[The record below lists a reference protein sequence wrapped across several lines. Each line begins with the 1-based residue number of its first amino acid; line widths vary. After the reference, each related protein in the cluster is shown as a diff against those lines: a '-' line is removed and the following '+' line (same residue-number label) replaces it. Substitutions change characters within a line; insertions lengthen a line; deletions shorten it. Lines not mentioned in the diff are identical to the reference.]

1 MNEPDS
7 APGAE
12 LSTAAADRPRTERP
26 KKPRP
31 SLFMLGGLIGL
42 AAVTIAA
49 GADWRFGVGFS
60 LTEIW
65 DGLTRPNAPMRGLGE
80 IDFGVL
86 TGTRARNG
94 FLETLQMALVS
105 TISGALV
112 ALPLAL
118 FNSKLGAPNRIA
130 YAAIKLFNNVIR
142 SIPDLLWAL
151 LFVAAVGIGALP
163 GMLALFFFSIGVVT
177 KLTSDT
183 IDGIDHGPV
192 EAARASGASHLQML
206 RTAVF
211 PQVLPAYTSFSMY
224 CFELNLRASAVLGFV
239 GAGGIGAVINDYRIS
254 GQWDRVWGV
263 VVGFLIVVI
272 VVERI
277 SMMLRRRLL

>member
-1 MNEPDS
+1 MSQVEHDDAGPPAAS
-7 APGAE
+7 TAPGAQ
-12 LSTAAADRPRTERP
+12 RP
-26 KKPRP
+26 KRPRP
-31 SLFMLGGLIGL
+31 SPFLVGGFAGL
-42 AAVTIAA
+42 LAMTIAT
-49 GADWRFGVGFS
+49 GADWEFGIGFS
-60 LTEIW
+60 LIEVW
-65 DGLTRPNAPMRGLGE
+65 DGFTRSNSPMRGLAE
-80 IDFGVL
+80 IDLGSL
-86 TGTRARNG
+86 LGSRARDG
-94 FLETLQMALVS
+94 FLETVQMAVIS
-105 TISGALV
+105 TIAGALV

-118 FNSKLGAPNRIA
+118 FNSKLGAPNRVA
-130 YAAIKLFNNVIR
+130 YALVKLFNNIIR

-163 GMLALFFFSIGVVT
+163 GILALFFFSIGVVT

-192 EAARASGASHLQML
+192 EAARASGASHLQVL
-206 RTAVF
+206 RVAVV

-239 GAGGIGAVINDYRIS
+239 GAGGIGAVIDFYRGQ

-277 SMMLRRRLL
+277 SMALRRRLL

>member
-1 MNEPDS
+1 M
-7 APGAE
+7 A
-12 LSTAAADRPRTERP
+12 
-26 KKPRP
+26 
-31 SLFMLGGLIGL
+31 GGFVVLVAL
-42 AAVTIAA
+42 TIAT
-49 GADWRFGVGFS
+49 GADWRYGVGFS
-60 LTEIW
+60 ITDIW

-80 IDFGVL
+80 IDFAAL
-86 TGTRARNG
+86 TGARARDG
-94 FLETLQMALVS
+94 FLETLLMALVS

-118 FNSKLGAPNRIA
+118 FNSKLGAPNRVA
-130 YAAIKLFNNVIR
+130 YAAIKLFNNIIR

-183 IDGIDHGPV
+183 IDGINHGPV
-192 EAARASGASHLQML
+192 EAARASGASHVQML
-206 RTAVF
+206 RTAVL

-239 GAGGIGAVINDYRIS
+239 GAGGIGSVIDFYRS
-254 GQWDRVWGV
+254 HGQWDRVWGV

-277 SMMLRRRLL
+277 SMALRRRLL

>member
-1 MNEPDS
+1 MS
-7 APGAE
+7 
-12 LSTAAADRPRTERP
+12 LADADQVRSPTRP
-26 KKPRP
+26 KRP
-31 SLFMLGGLIGL
+31 PPSPFVIGGVVGVL
-42 AAVTIAA
+42 AVTIAA
-49 GADWRFGVGFS
+49 GADWRYGVGFS

-65 DGLTRPNAPMRGLGE
+65 DGLSRPNAPMRGLAN
-80 IDFGVL
+80 IDLSVL
-86 TGTRARNG
+86 LGGRALDG
-94 FLETLQMALVS
+94 FLETLQMAVMS
-105 TISGALV
+105 TIAGALV
-112 ALPLAL
+112 AFPLAL
-118 FNSKLGAPNRIA
+118 FNSKLGAPSRVA
-130 YAAIKLFNNVIR
+130 YSAVKLFNNIIR

-151 LFVAAVGIGALP
+151 LFVAAVGVGALP
-163 GMLALFFFSIGVVT
+163 GILALFFFSIGVVT

-206 RTAVF
+206 RTAVL

-239 GAGGIGAVINDYRIS
+239 GAGGIGAVINFYRGQ

-277 SMMLRRRLL
+277 SMALRRRLL

>member
-1 MNEPDS
+1 VS
-7 APGAE
+7 
-12 LSTAAADRPRTERP
+12 LADADQVRSPTRP
-26 KKPRP
+26 KRP
-31 SLFMLGGLIGL
+31 PPSPFVIGGVVGVL
-42 AAVTIAA
+42 AVTIAA
-49 GADWRFGVGFS
+49 GADWRYGVGFS

-65 DGLTRPNAPMRGLGE
+65 DGLSRPNAPMRGLAN
-80 IDFGVL
+80 IDLSVL
-86 TGTRARNG
+86 LGGRALDG
-94 FLETLQMALVS
+94 FLETLQMAVMS
-105 TISGALV
+105 TIAGALV
-112 ALPLAL
+112 AFPLAL
-118 FNSKLGAPNRIA
+118 FNSKLGAPSRVA
-130 YAAIKLFNNVIR
+130 YSAVKLFNNIIR

-151 LFVAAVGIGALP
+151 LFVAAVGVGALP
-163 GMLALFFFSIGVVT
+163 GILALFFFSIGVVT

-206 RTAVF
+206 RTAVL

-239 GAGGIGAVINDYRIS
+239 GAGGIGAVINFYRGQ

-277 SMMLRRRLL
+277 SMALRRRLL

>member
-1 MNEPDS
+1 VG
-7 APGAE
+7 GA
-12 LSTAAADRPRTERP
+12 
-26 KKPRP
+26 
-31 SLFMLGGLIGL
+31 LGV
-42 AAVTIAA
+42 VTLTVAM
-49 GADWRFGVGFS
+49 GADWEYGVGFS
-60 LTEIW
+60 LTDIW

-80 IDFGVL
+80 IDLSTLIGS
-86 TGTRARNG
+86 RARNG
-94 FLETLQMALVS
+94 FLETLQMALIA
-105 TISGALV
+105 TIAGAAV

-118 FNSKLGAPNRIA
+118 FNSKLGAPNRAA
-130 YAAIKLFNNVIR
+130 YAAVKLFNNVVR

-151 LFVAAVGIGALP
+151 LFVAAVGVGALP
-163 GMLALFFFSIGVVT
+163 GVLALFFFSIGVVT

-192 EAARASGASHLQML
+192 EAARASGATHLQML
-206 RTAVF
+206 RVAVL
-211 PQVLPAYTSFSMY
+211 PQVLPAYTSFAMY

-239 GAGGIGAVINDYRIS
+239 GAGGIGAVINTYRNQ

-277 SMMLRRRLL
+277 SMALRRRLL

>member
-1 MNEPDS
+1 VSHPDPHRS
-7 APGAE
+7 GGAATR
-12 LSTAAADRPRTERP
+12 TAAPLERP

-31 SLFMLGGLIGL
+31 SLFMAGGFVVLL
-42 AAVTIAA
+42 AITIAA
-49 GADWRFGVGFS
+49 GADWRYGVGFS
-60 LTEIW
+60 ITDIW

-80 IDFGVL
+80 IDFGAL
-86 TGTRARNG
+86 TGTRARDG
-94 FLETLQMALVS
+94 FLQTLQMALVS
-105 TISGALV
+105 TIAGALV

-130 YAAIKLFNNVIR
+130 YAAVKLFNNVIR

-206 RTAVF
+206 RTAVL

-239 GAGGIGAVINDYRIS
+239 GAGGIGAVIDFYRS
-254 GQWDRVWGV
+254 HGQWDRVWGV

-277 SMMLRRRLL
+277 SMALRRRLL